1 MRPRHPI
8 HITPKEI
15 EGAELL
21 SAPELNRVHFSINHT
36 ILTPKRLEEADRD
49 ESSPAKK
56 ADGSPVVTLSV
67 NVKN

>member
-1 MRPRHPI
+1 MHPRPIIIKPN
-8 HITPKEI
+8 EI
-15 EGAELL
+15 KGARQL
-21 SAPELNRVHFSINHT
+21 SAPELNRIHFSLNHT
-36 ILTPKRLEEADRD
+36 ILTPKRLEEDDRD